1 MKIKIGVSNGKVH
14 DCIFSDCLETSTY
27 HIHGRHHRNIRMI
40 KRFITWLYIKYVV
53 LPDAEEAMEAFGFL
67 REEDLEI
74 NFEPD
79 EELSATIEASRETKH

>member
-1 MKIKIGVSNGKVH
+1 
-14 DCIFSDCLETSTY
+14 
-27 HIHGRHHRNIRMI
+27 MI

-79 EELSATIEASRETKH
+79 EELNATIEASRETKH